1 MFPVS
6 DGINQVIIRI
16 MVIFIVILILFFILV
31 ILYFIHKLSKS
42 ITDNE
47 ERFNDN
53 EYFFDRHRSDLKE
66 NEKKQGTSISDTDS
80 SKS

>member
-1 MFPVS
+1 M
-6 DGINQVIIRI
+6 
-16 MVIFIVILILFFILV
+16 
-31 ILYFIHKLSKS
+31 LSKS

-66 NEKKQGTSISDTDS
+66 DEKKQGTSISDTDS